1 MKKTVVLSL
10 AALACAISS
19 AQAGCPRGQILRVSK
34 NVCVDRDEAI
44 KLGIMH
50 GVPSGG
56 GKAKPAK
63 ADTPQEAEKPEAA
76 PSDIAAPE
84 PLKTVAPAPTP
95 VKTEYVPPAHPAQP
109 AADMET
115 SRPPVSAVRRVGAA
129 PREPLP
135 VKAEAPAGKANPF
148 GALDPGGVPM
158 SQPR

>member
-10 AALACAISS
+10 VALTCAIGQ

-44 KLGIMH
+44 KLGIAR
-50 GVPSGG
+50 GAPNGA
-56 GKAKPAK
+56 KAKPAK
-63 ADTPQEAEKPEAA
+63 AQDTQEAAKPEAA
-76 PSDIAAPE
+76 PAAFAPPE
-84 PLKTVAPAPTP
+84 PPNKPVAPAPTP
-95 VKTEYVPPAHPAQP
+95 VKTEYVPPTHPVQP
-109 AADMET
+109 AMDMET
-115 SRPPVSAVRRVGAA
+115 PRPPAATVRRVGAA

-135 VKAEAPAGKANPF
+135 VKAEAPASKTNPF